1 MEARPEC
8 KFSVNCYRRNPSHFI
23 EFSHPY
29 AEEIAEKINSGDI
42 DHVISLNLSPA
53 IIEQAQHLAEL
64 ITNNELQLPQLC
76 DKTATKGV
84 KRTRVEVPLRNQN
97 HGSKEIQFDD
107 EVIELP
113 SCSSSKK
120 LKGDQMPQ
128 VKELETVVI
137 GISVKDDK
145 PPSKVSVADK
155 IELSSPFNF
164 FLSSITAVEDTQS
177 QALSLKF
184 SDIFDPSLGKLK
196 ESVQINFMVELGWL
210 LAQYC
215 HHRVQ

>member
-1 MEARPEC
+1 M
-8 KFSVNCYRRNPSHFI
+8 
-23 EFSHPY
+23 
-29 AEEIAEKINSGDI
+29 
-42 DHVISLNLSPA
+42 
-53 IIEQAQHLAEL
+53 AEL

-145 PPSKVSVADK
+145 PPSKVIVTP
-155 IELSSPFNF
+155 LV
-164 FLSSITAVEDTQS
+164 T
-177 QALSLKF
+177 
-184 SDIFDPSLGKLK
+184 
-196 ESVQINFMVELGWL
+196 
-210 LAQYC
+210 
-215 HHRVQ
+215 

>member
-1 MEARPEC
+1 MYSILNQQILC
-8 KFSVNCYRRNPSHFI
+8 VQWLKIWFFGSI
-23 EFSHPY
+23 

-145 PPSKVSVADK
+145 PPSKVIVTPLVTWFLNCWNYDDCKLVFCRSVLL
-155 IELSSPFNF
+155 IRLSYLHRSISFWAVLLLWKTLNHRLSAWNF
-164 FLSSITAVEDTQS
+164 LI
-177 QALSLKF
+177 SLTH
-184 SDIFDPSLGKLK
+184 L
-196 ESVQINFMVELGWL
+196 
-210 LAQYC
+210 
-215 HHRVQ
+215 